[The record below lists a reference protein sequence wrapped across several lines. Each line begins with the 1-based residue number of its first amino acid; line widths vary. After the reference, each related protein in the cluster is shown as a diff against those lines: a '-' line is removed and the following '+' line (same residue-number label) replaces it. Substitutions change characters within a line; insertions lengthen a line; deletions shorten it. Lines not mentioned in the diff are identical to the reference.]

1 MNKVAA
7 SIPTNSPIRGQCPG
21 LCIPRGWED
30 VPPSPPARFALEE
43 DLAQVHQALLL
54 SLGQGVIYG
63 VETLPWW
70 VRGRAQGGDLA
81 VSAALEGM
89 RRAPGTPFCP
99 VPSHPTAW
107 DPKAPFPEAFP
118 TPRAQVS
125 VTPSATTKMPSCN
138 TAMPLPGPALSKSCK
153 KRRKSPRE
161 DTAGPA
167 LPS

>member
-1 MNKVAA
+1 MF
-7 SIPTNSPIRGQCPG
+7 PRHHQHHCG
-21 LCIPRGWED
+21 LLWRKIWH
-30 VPPSPPARFALEE
+30 RFAK
-43 DLAQVHQALLL
+43 LLL
-54 SLGQGVIYG
+54 FSLGQGVIYE

-81 VSAALEGM
+81 LSAALEGR
-89 RRAPGTPFCP
+89 RRAPGIPFCP

-107 DPKAPFPEAFP
+107 DPKAPFPETFP

-153 KRRKSPRE
+153 ERRKSPRE
-161 DTAGPA
+161 DTAAPA